1 MPEDGVAA
9 APPAVAY
16 TFTRWLLEDGAVHGP
31 RGFRLAPPLTADARG
46 GVEAA
51 VEAALV
57 QIKRLK
63 GDEGRGNKDE
73 AVVAA
78 VAEMKR
84 CREQLVVDDQNIAAR
99 EQLGV

>member
-1 MPEDGVAA
+1 MPVFE
-9 APPAVAY
+9 
-16 TFTRWLLEDGAVHGP
+16 TFRWLLEDGAVHGP
-31 RGFRLAPPLTADARG
+31 RGFRLAPPLSADARG

-51 VEAALV
+51 VDAAV
-57 QIKRLK
+57 MQIKRLK

-84 CREQLVVDDQNIAAR
+84 CREQLALDDQTIAAR
-99 EQLGV
+99 EQVGI

>member
-1 MPEDGVAA
+1 M
-9 APPAVAY
+9 
-16 TFTRWLLEDGAVHGP
+16 HGP

-84 CREQLVVDDQNIAAR
+84 CREQLVVDDQTIAAR
-99 EQLGV
+99 EQLGI